1 VIIGYLSKHLSVYA
15 SIAEESGDMDSEGN
29 PWPQEC
35 GCEAAR
41 YLHKIGH
48 VLTRVQRLSDREL
61 EVFGLLAEG
70 ASNRAISSQLRITE
84 RTAKAHVSQILIKMD
99 LRSRTQVAIAAFAW
113 KLRIE
118 IDEMEAAALQPA
130 GMWS

>member
-1 VIIGYLSKHLSVYA
+1 
-15 SIAEESGDMDSEGN
+15 MDSEGN

-41 YLHKIGH
+41 HLHKIGH